1 MSPLIFRLYCFKK
14 REKKRLYCLFNSS
27 PSKAQ
32 FNLQIE
38 LSTSRWEFQNT
49 QLLKISVISNSVIG
63 LIDIESKE
71 EQKYTKVHSTP
82 STVAK

>member
-1 MSPLIFRLYCFKK
+1 M
-14 REKKRLYCLFNSS
+14 FNSS

-71 EQKYTKVHSTP
+71 EQSTQKYTVHHLQSP
-82 STVAK
+82 NNGKQK

>member
-1 MSPLIFRLYCFKK
+1 ML
-14 REKKRLYCLFNSS
+14 NSS

-49 QLLKISVISNSVIG
+49 QLLKISVNSVIG
-63 LIDIESKE
+63 LIDIGSKE
-71 EQKYTKVHSTP
+71 EQSTQKYTVHHLQSP
-82 STVAK
+82 NNGKQK